1 MDVIIHTDE
10 EADAVYIG
18 LAAPAAKKGTVKRT
32 ARVDDDIALDFD
44 GKGRLLGVEVLNAS
58 QRLTGNYGDVR
69 IDQLVGTKEAAAL
82 LGVRAPNFVRD
93 HADSTSFPRPV
104 VTLASGRIWLRSQIE
119 DYARGRVKRRSLRA
133 S

>member
-1 MDVIIHTDE
+1 MDVIIHTDD

-18 LAAPAAKKGTVKRT
+18 LAAPSAKKGAVKRT

-58 QRLTGNYGDVR
+58 QRLSGNHDEIR
-69 IDQLVGTKEAAAL
+69 MDQLVGTKEAAAL

-93 HADSTSFPRPV
+93 HADAASFPRPV
-104 VTLASGRIWLRSQIE
+104 VTLASGRIWLRSQVE
-119 DYARGRVKRRSLRA
+119 AYVRRRPRRTLRA